1 MRRGLIFGRMHM
13 QRHPLPTYQLKPDYP
28 VLAPL
33 SRSYPKSK
41 GRLPTRYSPVRHST
55 QGRSPFLVRLACVRH
70 AASVHSEPESNSP
83 VMYNCRATLLLFI
96 NLIKSEFYL
105 LQLAI
110 YLSKI
115 LAFPARG
122 ERLYGPSFSPSSF
135 FLSFFNSPSRSAL
148 RKGRVMSLTL
158 SSNPGQLL
166 FYRCSL
172 VFEYIKKVL
181 ATTYFPTSGL
191 AVSLALEVLT
201 SEFGMESGVAPP
213 PWSPGR
219 NI

>member
-96 NLIKSEFYL
+96 NL
-105 LQLAI
+105 
-110 YLSKI
+110 
-115 LAFPARG
+115 
-122 ERLYGPSFSPSSF
+122 
-135 FLSFFNSPSRSAL
+135 
-148 RKGRVMSLTL
+148 
-158 SSNPGQLL
+158 
-166 FYRCSL
+166 
-172 VFEYIKKVL
+172 KK
-181 ATTYFPTSGL
+181 
-191 AVSLALEVLT
+191 
-201 SEFGMESGVAPP
+201 
-213 PWSPGR
+213 SPGDDLLSHQWTGSIIGAGGLNFRVR
-219 NI
+219 NGIGWWPLRRGHQDEIYKRNR

>member
-1 MRRGLIFGRMHM
+1 MRRGLILGRMHM

-122 ERLYGPSFSPSSF
+122 KCLYRSPSPPSSTFSF
-135 FLSFFNSPSRSAL
+135 FFQIPFTKRSSQRQGCVPNPILKSRSTTFFIVARWLL
-148 RKGRVMSLTL
+148 RR
-158 SSNPGQLL
+158 
-166 FYRCSL
+166 
-172 VFEYIKKVL
+172 KKVL

-201 SEFGMESGVAPP
+201 SEFGMESGGAPP

-219 NI
+219 NM

>member
-1 MRRGLIFGRMHM
+1 M

-122 ERLYGPSFSPSSF
+122 KRLYRPSFSPSSF

-148 RKGRVMSLTL
+148 RKGRRRTSRCAPSL
-158 SSNPGQLL
+158 QRRKRLL
-166 FYRCSL
+166 CVRPRSVNTKF
-172 VFEYIKKVL
+172 KN
-181 ATTYFPTSGL
+181 YFIFLFSDH
-191 AVSLALEVLT
+191 
-201 SEFGMESGVAPP
+201 
-213 PWSPGR
+213 
-219 NI
+219 

>member
-1 MRRGLIFGRMHM
+1 MRRGLILGRMHM

-96 NLIKSEFYL
+96 NLIIRVL
-105 LQLAI
+105 MLQLAI

-115 LAFPARG
+115 LALPGKRN
-122 ERLYGPSFSPSSF
+122 RLYRHPLPPSSTFSTF
-135 FLSFFNSPSRSAL
+135 FQT
-148 RKGRVMSLTL
+148 TL
-158 SSNPGQLL
+158 AYSSQRQG
-166 FYRCSL
+166 
-172 VFEYIKKVL
+172 
-181 ATTYFPTSGL
+181 
-191 AVSLALEVLT
+191 
-201 SEFGMESGVAPP
+201 
-213 PWSPGR
+213 
-219 NI
+219 

>member
-1 MRRGLIFGRMHM
+1 MRRGLILGRMHM

-83 VMYNCRATLLLFI
+83 VTYNCRATLLLFI

-122 ERLYGPSFSPSSF
+122 KRLYRLILPPSSSFSFFFQFSFTKRSSQRQRRTSRCAPLAAQKKASMWRPRLSTQNIKLI
-135 FLSFFNSPSRSAL
+135 LSFCISDH
-148 RKGRVMSLTL
+148 
-158 SSNPGQLL
+158 
-166 FYRCSL
+166 
-172 VFEYIKKVL
+172 
-181 ATTYFPTSGL
+181 
-191 AVSLALEVLT
+191 
-201 SEFGMESGVAPP
+201 
-213 PWSPGR
+213 
-219 NI
+219 